1 MAIGNELAGAVN
13 QANKPRHPAPC
24 LNLDH
29 LANMPIFAKK
39 KLIILFNQ
47 HYYTVRTILQRTFST
62 SFDFIRECCFRVS
75 WKSAFDLINAR
86 WWWCN
91 EKWSPFVDHPPSSP
105 LGGAMT
111 MLVDSKEQVVPEEL
125 LKMQGSVFLA
135 EQRGNCIYRALKSQ
149 VKLFKQSKV
158 MTVRVLSIGW
168 DRQDT
173 SPQNQ

>member
-29 LANMPIFAKK
+29 LAKMPIFAK

-47 HYYTVRTILQRTFST
+47 HYHTVRTILQRTFST
-62 SFDFIRECCFRVS
+62 LREYCFRVS
-75 WKSAFDLINAR
+75 RKSAFDLINAR

-91 EKWSPFVDHPPSSP
+91 EKWSPFIDHPPSSP
-105 LGGAMT
+105 LSGAVT
-111 MLVDSKEQVVPEEL
+111 MLVDSKGQVVPEEL

-135 EQRGNCIYRALKSQ
+135 QQRGNCIYRALKSQ

-173 SPQNQ
+173 SPQCQ

>member
-39 KLIILFNQ
+39 TKLFNQ

-62 SFDFIRECCFRVS
+62 SREYCFRVS

-86 WWWCN
+86 WWWWN
-91 EKWSPFVDHPPSSP
+91 KKWSPFVDHPPSSP
-105 LGGAMT
+105 LGGAVT

-135 EQRGNCIYRALKSQ
+135 QQRGNCIYRALKSQ
-149 VKLFKQSKV
+149 VKSFKQSKV

-168 DRQDT
+168 GRQDP